1 MRFLMID
8 RVRELVPDQRIVAIK
23 NVAME
28 SDYLEHHFPGF
39 PIFPGVLALEAM
51 AQASGHLLSRSIE
64 ILEQRNSFAM
74 MTANSAKYMKFVR
87 PGDQLVICF
96 FTYKISGQHFTR
108 IWSHPRSSL
117 KFHRN
122 IFSPAFYAL
131 VYPCM
136 LRAEKHGYFYFFF
149 AAQARIR
156 KFSLF
161 QVAFKTK

>member
-87 PGDQLVICF
+87 PGDQLVIEA
-96 FTYKISGQHFTR
+96 TLVMREQYHAKTR
-108 IWSHPRSSL
+108 ATASVNGELCSRAEITFAL
-117 KFHRN
+117 KEDN
-122 IFSPAFYAL
+122 GEPE
-131 VYPCM
+131 VEGM
-136 LRAEKHGYFYFFF
+136 LRHSAMLRRALEGEY
-149 AAQARIR
+149 R
-156 KFSLF
+156 
-161 QVAFKTK
+161 